1 LRRLVIIFFDED
13 AVDLPTGAA
22 TPAAGA
28 ASGQLTVTVAVADIG
43 ALAPCSSPIV
53 QAHFIGLRFT
63 GLTDDVRIELP
74 SDIQLCVPQVR
85 LHGYGPSK

>member
-1 LRRLVIIFFDED
+1 M
-13 AVDLPTGAA
+13 
-22 TPAAGA
+22 
-28 ASGQLTVTVAVADIG
+28 TVAVADIG
-43 ALAPCSSPIV
+43 VLAPCASPTV

-74 SDIQLCVPQVR
+74 NDIALQTCAPQAR